1 MGRSTTLLSLLCAL
15 LGASSAYAD
24 PRPSVPAR
32 ASAINT
38 SLIAPIVTET
48 ARSLPSVTVEEPPTS
63 ATVVFAGDLVP
74 HAEVLDAVD
83 AYGTSALLAPV
94 APVLRA
100 ADLALV
106 NLETPVA
113 ASRPV
118 SREQMRFNVHPAF
131 IDALTEA
138 SVDAVSSANNHV
150 FDQGVAG
157 VDETVRALR
166 DHHVTPV
173 GAALAG
179 EDPLTPQMFPLAGS
193 TLCVLAATRL
203 LNFDMEIPGAD
214 RARVAI
220 ARAEVPAEEER
231 FLRAVREARTRCGA
245 VMVSLH
251 AGSEYQERVAPVERA
266 FFRRVA
272 EAGADAVIGHHP
284 HVPLRAE
291 WIDAGGRLVPL
302 YYSLG
307 NLVSNQGANAEATLL
322 EELRHP
328 HVSIDPRTRAG
339 LLAVLR
345 FERRGE
351 RLAVASAGYLPLW
364 TVNSHRASPDAPA
377 AHVSAGLMP
386 RDGGGDRRMTRAWSR
401 TLRDADAAMLL
412 PVEAVAG
419 AVEASV
425 RSESVLHTRR
435 SPEVDQTTRER
446 SRRLAVRRPRSTRG
460 ARSSAVFR

>member
-1 MGRSTTLLSLLCAL
+1 MGRSTTLLSLACAL
-15 LGASSAYAD
+15 LGASSACAD
-24 PRPSVPAR
+24 PRPSVTAR
-32 ASAINT
+32 ASAINAV
-38 SLIAPIVTET
+38 IAAPVVTE
-48 ARSLPSVTVEEPPTS
+48 AVRALPSVTAVEPPTS

-83 AYGTSALLAPV
+83 AYGTSTLLAPV

-100 ADLALV
+100 ADLAML

-118 SREQMRFNVHPAF
+118 SREQMRFNVHPGF

-138 SVDAVSSANNHV
+138 GVDAVSSANNHV

-166 DHHVTPV
+166 ARRVTPV

-179 EDPLTPQMFPLAGS
+179 EDPLAPQVFPLAGS

-220 ARAEVPAEEER
+220 ARAEVPAEEDR
-231 FLRAVREARTRCGA
+231 LLRAVREAHTRCGA

-251 AGSEYQERVAPVERA
+251 AGSEYQERVSPVERA

-307 NLVSNQGANAEATLL
+307 NLLSNQGANAEATLL

-345 FERRGE
+345 FERRGD

-364 TVNSHRASPDAPA
+364 TVNAHRASPDAPP
-377 AHVSAGLMP
+377 AHVNAGLMP
-386 RDGGGDRRMTRAWSR
+386 RDGGGDRRMARAWSR

-412 PVEAVAG
+412 SIESVAG
-419 AVEASV
+419 AAEASV
-425 RSESVLHTRR
+425 RSDAAL
-435 SPEVDQTTRER
+435 RER
-446 SRRLAVRRPRSTRG
+446 RAPEALQPARERPRRLAVRRPRGTRS